1 MASEV
6 ENPSPA
12 TENRIDGGNTASA
25 DGNPTIEIASDSSE
39 SKVISKKQAKKEAAK
54 AEKIRRKQ
62 EEASSAGAASA
73 KLAEADPL
81 ACNYGD
87 VPIEDLQSKAVTGRK
102 WTEVGMLDAKLANG
116 TVLIRGVAQTIRAV
130 GKKMAFLVV
139 RQFTA
144 TVQCVLTVSEELES
158 IVDVEGVVS
167 IPTEPIKGTTQQVE
181 IQVTKLHC
189 INRAVSNLPINI
201 EDAARSEEE
210 IKEAEKAG
218 EKLVRVNQDT
228 RLNNRVLDLRTPANQ
243 AIFVC
248 SVLWKMFSEIFCDL
262 RTLLESIL
270 PTLQAD
276 GYMCWF
282 WSYLKLD
289 LSSEQRIHT
298 LTGICVLDI
307 VDRLFVT
314 MFDYLNEKCKKL
326 LDAINRQYPF
336 KPLKYL
342 RKTLCLTF
350 EEGIQMLKDAG
361 IEVDPFGDLNT
372 EAERTLGRLVLDKYN
387 TEFYILHRYPLAVRP
402 FYTMPCPDNPLY
414 SNSFDVFI
422 RGEEIISGA
431 QRVHFPDLL
440 TSQAKARGI
449 DVSTISAYVNSFR
462 YAPLLS
468 SFLHTAPSRRR
479 CNVMRPPSQV
489 RRVSSWWLRDWTR
502 TSGDAL
508 LRPWQHPSDISV
520 PARPAEADSVIGN
533 SLASVAF
540 NKAAS
545 MLNFLVLFVL
555 HDFQSGSWLL
565 MIFFVLI
572 NVGC

>member
-39 SKVISKKQAKKEAAK
+39 SKVSKKQAKKEAAK

-62 EEASSAGAASA
+62 EEASAAGAASA
-73 KLAEADPL
+73 KLAETDPL

-144 TVQCVLTVSEELES
+144 TVQCVLTVSEELVSPQMVKYATSLSRES

-243 AIFVC
+243 AIFRLQC
-248 SVLWKMFSEIFCDL
+248 SVEDVFRDFLRSEDFVGIHTPKLVAGASEGGAAVF
-262 RTLLESIL
+262 
-270 PTLQAD
+270 
-276 GYMCWF
+276 
-282 WSYLKLD
+282 KLD
-289 LSSEQRIHT
+289 YKGQAACLAQSPQ
-298 LTGICVLDI
+298 LYKQMVICAGFGRVFEVGPVFRAEDSYTHRHLCEFIGLDVEMEIKEHYFEVLDI

-314 MFDYLNEKCKKL
+314 MFDYLDEKCKKL

-350 EEGIQMLKDAG
+350 EEGIQM
-361 IEVDPFGDLNT
+361 
-372 EAERTLGRLVLDKYN
+372 
-387 TEFYILHRYPLAVRP
+387 
-402 FYTMPCPDNPLY
+402 
-414 SNSFDVFI
+414 
-422 RGEEIISGA
+422 
-431 QRVHFPDLL
+431 
-440 TSQAKARGI
+440 
-449 DVSTISAYVNSFR
+449 
-462 YAPLLS
+462 
-468 SFLHTAPSRRR
+468 
-479 CNVMRPPSQV
+479 
-489 RRVSSWWLRDWTR
+489 
-502 TSGDAL
+502 
-508 LRPWQHPSDISV
+508 
-520 PARPAEADSVIGN
+520 
-533 SLASVAF
+533 
-540 NKAAS
+540 
-545 MLNFLVLFVL
+545 
-555 HDFQSGSWLL
+555 
-565 MIFFVLI
+565 
-572 NVGC
+572 